1 MLGKLLGLSGSA
13 SLHLLGWNTRPN
25 LMCMNLGAKVT
36 KILESPYTISENRKR
51 VAILEKMDCNPLY
64 LIIYKSYDNSII
76 YSFWGTY
83 YS

>member
-1 MLGKLLGLSGSA
+1 MYMFYNS
-13 SLHLLGWNTRPN
+13 
-25 LMCMNLGAKVT
+25 GAKVI
-36 KILESPYTISENRKR
+36 KILKSYAAFYRKR
-51 VAILEKMDCNPLY
+51 VAILEKMDYNPLY